1 MSRVHTTVRREDMT
15 PELRASYA
23 ACRRVH
29 RRHDPTYYWAT
40 RRLPSDVRPAV
51 HAVYAFVRS
60 ADELV
65 DGPGRAADPD
75 ARRAALDGLERA
87 LQRARAGDGSDDPTV
102 AALADAGARHDL
114 PLDELDVYMRSMR
127 IDCAPV
133 RMASWSELDGYMDGS
148 AAAVGRIMA
157 PLLGAGGSAESFAS
171 LGQAFQLT
179 NFIRDVREDFEL
191 DRIYLPGIEESELA
205 AGTASAGFKSAL
217 AEQVGRARELFRQ
230 GAPALGAV
238 QPRIRPGMRMARAVY
253 VRVLDRVERL
263 DYDVLGAS
271 AGLRPWE
278 VAGAA
283 LGSVR
288 ARA

>member
-1 MSRVHTTVRREDMT
+1 MT

-40 RRLPSDVRPAV
+40 RRLPAEVRPAV

-65 DGPGRAADPD
+65 DGPHRATAPA
-75 ARRAALDGLERA
+75 ARRAAIDGLESA
-87 LQRARAGDGSDDPTV
+87 LRDARAGSACDDPAVT
-102 AALADAGARHDL
+102 ALAHAGERHDL

-127 IDCAPV
+127 IDCGPV
-133 RMASWSELDGYMDGS
+133 RMGTWSELDGYMDGS

-157 PLLGAGGSAESFAS
+157 PLLGAGESSESFAA

-191 DRIYLPGIEESELA
+191 DRIYLPGLDEDELA
-205 AGTASAGFKSAL
+205 AGTASAGFKQAL

-238 QPRIRPGMRMARAVY
+238 QPRVRPGMRMARAVY

-278 VAGAA
+278 TAGAA
-283 LGSVR
+283 LGSMR